1 MDKLPHMIADEDEIS
16 DELEFFISVLAD
28 PRFDRSEFDNALK
41 EFEIEPDD
49 NTASTH
55 RHQ

>member
-1 MDKLPHMIADEDEIS
+1 MSKLPDYNADEDEIS
-16 DELEFFISVLAD
+16 DELEFFLSILAD
-28 PRFDRSEFDNALK
+28 ARFDRSEFDNALK
-41 EFEIEPDD
+41 DFEIEPDD